1 MPENGSGVAE
11 MPTRP
16 VLAEVRKGDD
26 DLNEVIEIL
35 DALVIPSS
43 EYTNQQKDPLSRL
56 VLEFQEVFQQG
67 RPAVPLR
74 VS

>member
-1 MPENGSGVAE
+1 
-11 MPTRP
+11 
-16 VLAEVRKGDD
+16 
-26 DLNEVIEIL
+26 
-35 DALVIPSS
+35 VIPSS